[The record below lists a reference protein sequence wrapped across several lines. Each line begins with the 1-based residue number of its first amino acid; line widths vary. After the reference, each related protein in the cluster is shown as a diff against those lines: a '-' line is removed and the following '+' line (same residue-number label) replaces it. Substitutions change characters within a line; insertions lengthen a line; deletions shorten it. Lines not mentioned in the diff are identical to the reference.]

1 MTDLLSVLQLSFMRN
16 ALLAGLA
23 VAAMSGLLGVF
34 IVQRRMSFL
43 GDGLAHSAFGGVALA
58 LLLGLSQPL
67 WLALPF
73 AVLVALGITFVRER
87 TGLSSDTTIGVFFA
101 VSVALGVLFV
111 SLQRDYTVDAWHWL
125 FGSILGVGAD
135 DLWIILAVTLISM
148 TLLLRLWG
156 QLAYATFDEE
166 LAATDGVRVGRLE
179 YALVCIAALVIVASV
194 RVVGVILMAAYLV
207 IPAAAARLLSKSL
220 ATMTLLSIGIG
231 VLSTALGLVFSYLL
245 DVPSGSTVVLT
256 QAAVFVLA
264 AIFARK

>member
-1 MTDLLSVLQLSFMRN
+1 MRN
-16 ALLAGLA
+16 ALIAGLA
-23 VAAMSGLLGVF
+23 VSAMSGLLGVF

-67 WLALPF
+67 VLALPF
-73 AVLVALGITFVRER
+73 AVLVAVGITFVRER
-87 TGLSSDTTIGVFFA
+87 TELSSDTTIGVFFA
-101 VSVALGVLFV
+101 VSVALGVMFV

-125 FGSILGVGAD
+125 FGSILGVGSS
-135 DLWIILAVTLISM
+135 DLWIILAVTLTSM
-148 TLLLRLWG
+148 TLLSLLWN

-194 RVVGVILMAAYLV
+194 RVVGVVLMAAYLV

-220 ATMTLLSIGIG
+220 FTMTWLSIGIG
-231 VLSTALGLVFSYLL
+231 IASTALGLILSYLL

-256 QAAVFVLA
+256 QAAVFVVA
-264 AIFARK
+264 AVFSKS